1 MTLSTRLDPATYSKD
16 EPVGVAAVP
25 KEELPGPV
33 RNERWQYIP
42 ERMWNRILQLGSA
55 YELHFAA
62 VLEPVVDTV
71 LDPTQCETVDEE
83 LRFLA
88 AILNDDALKSAL
100 SIILGEV
107 AKVRGRSGMALLF
120 SPP

>member
-1 MTLSTRLDPATYSKD
+1 MTLSTRLDPATYSED
-16 EPVGVAAVP
+16 EPVGIAAVP
-25 KEELPGPV
+25 KEELPGPLP
-33 RNERWQYIP
+33 NERWRYIP
-42 ERMWNRILQLGSA
+42 ERIWNRILLLGSA

-62 VLEPVVDTV
+62 VLEPVVDAV

-100 SIILGEV
+100 SVILGELV
-107 AKVRGRSGMALLF
+107 KVRGRSGMALVF